1 MTQWN
6 QSCSFKGIMNKNL
19 NMDPKTLLARIE
31 YLEENRRLIQNAL
44 EMALSLGDFQENINK
59 GCGPENILRES
70 EKRIQYLI
78 PFEANAFYV
87 VDQDQSD
94 FALSTCGPSDKRQFL
109 EDEVSYMIDK
119 GFFAWAIRERRGVT
133 ISSHDH
139 SNKLILHVIA
149 TQSRIRGMFVGV
161 LPDKKNILPDQSMMV
176 LSIILLNTANA
187 LESLE
192 FYQLLRNQNSKLEK
206 MVNERTKALA
216 NSEKQLQQVMKLQ
229 AIGTL
234 AGGIAHDFN
243 NILFPIVG
251 YTELTIDDVP
261 EDSQAR
267 QNLEEVLKAANRAKE
282 LVQQILTFSRQ
293 SSQERKALK
302 VQYLI
307 KEAVKLLRATIPSS
321 IEIDCDID
329 ESCGPIKGDPTQ
341 IHQIIMNL
349 CTNAYHAM
357 QETGGKLEVRLKEIN
372 INYEQSLERVGIKV
386 GQHLALTVKDSG
398 HGMEPQVMER
408 IFEPYYTTKEQG
420 KGAGLGLSVIHG
432 IVKNY
437 GGDITVSSRPGKG
450 ATFKV
455 ILPIIDEIQEEIETD
470 EPSIAIKGKERI
482 LLIDDEDQIINI
494 EQQILERLGYQ
505 VTPKTD
511 SEEALEEFAAQPDR
525 FDLVITDM
533 TMPKMTGDQ
542 LARRMMEIKPQIPVI
557 MCTGY
562 NEAISEEKALAM
574 GIDKFVMKP
583 IVKDV
588 LASTIRRVLDNR
600 PSLPN

>member
-1 MTQWN
+1 
-6 QSCSFKGIMNKNL
+6 
-19 NMDPKTLLARIE
+19 MDPETLLARIE

-59 GCGPENILRES
+59 GYGPENILEEA
-70 EKRIQYLI
+70 EKRVQYLI
-78 PFEANAFYV
+78 PFEANAFYL
-87 VDQDQSD
+87 VDQDKSD
-94 FALSTCGPSDKRQFL
+94 FVLSASEPSDKRQFI
-109 EDEVSYMIDK
+109 EDQVSYMIDK

-139 SNKLILHVIA
+139 SKQLVLHVIA
-149 TQSRIRGMFVGV
+149 TYSRIRGMFVGV
-161 LPDKKNILPDQSMMV
+161 LPDKKNVLPDKSMTL
-176 LSIILLNTANA
+176 LSIVLLNTANA

-192 FYQLLRNQNSKLEK
+192 FYQLLRNQNSNLEK
-206 MVNERTKALA
+206 MVAERTRALA

-251 YTELTIDDVP
+251 YTELTMDDVP
-261 EDSQAR
+261 EGSQAR
-267 QNLEEVLKAANRAKE
+267 QNLDEVLKAANRAKE

-293 SSQERKALK
+293 SSQERRPLK

-307 KEAVKLLRATIPSS
+307 KEATKLLRATIPSS
-321 IEIDCDID
+321 IEIECNID

-349 CTNAYHAM
+349 CTNAYHAL
-357 QETGGKLEVRLKEIN
+357 QETGGKLEVSLKEIY
-372 INYEQSLERVGIKV
+372 ISYEQSLDRVGMKIGK
-386 GQHLALTVKDSG
+386 HIELMVKDSG
-398 HGMEPQVMER
+398 HGMEPQVIER
-408 IFEPYYTTKEQG
+408 IFEPYFTTKEQG
-420 KGAGLGLSVIHG
+420 KGTGLGLSVIHG
-432 IVKNY
+432 IVKSH
-437 GGDITVSSRPGKG
+437 GGDITVFSRPGNG

-455 ILPIIDEIQEEIETD
+455 YLPIIDDIEEEIHVI
-470 EPSIAIKGKERI
+470 EPLIAINGEERI
-482 LLIDDEDQIINI
+482 LLVDDEAQIIDI
-494 EQQILERLGYQ
+494 EQQILERLGYK

-542 LARRMMEIKPQIPVI
+542 LARRMMDIKPQIPVI
-557 MCTGY
+557 LCTGF

-583 IVKDV
+583 IVKDE
-588 LASTIRRVLDNR
+588 LASTIRTVLDHR
-600 PSLPN
+600 LTLPN

>member
-1 MTQWN
+1 
-6 QSCSFKGIMNKNL
+6 
-19 NMDPKTLLARIE
+19 MDPENLLARIE

-59 GCGPENILRES
+59 GYGPQNILREA
-70 EKRIQYLI
+70 EKKVQYLI
-78 PFEANAFYV
+78 PFEANAFYL

-94 FALSTCGPSDKRQFL
+94 FSLSICEPSDKNQFM
-109 EDEVSYMIDK
+109 EDQVSYMIDK

-139 SNKLILHVIA
+139 SKQLMLHVIA
-149 TQSRIRGMFVGV
+149 TYSRIRGMFVGV
-161 LPDKKNILPDQSMMV
+161 LPDKKNILPDKSMTV

-192 FYQLLRNQNSKLEK
+192 FYRLLRNQNSNLEK
-206 MVNERTKALA
+206 MVEERTKALA
-216 NSEKQLQQVMKLQ
+216 DSEKQLQQMMKLQ

-251 YTELTIDDVP
+251 YTELTMDDIP
-261 EDSQAR
+261 KDSQAR
-267 QNLEEVLKAANRAKE
+267 QNLEEILKATNRAKE

-293 SSQERKALK
+293 DCQERKPLQ

-307 KEAVKLLRATIPSS
+307 KEALKLLRATIPSS
-321 IEIDCDID
+321 IEIECDID
-329 ESCGPIKGDPTQ
+329 NTCGPIRGNPTQ

-357 QETGGKLEVRLKEIN
+357 QESGGKLEVSLKEIY
-372 INYEQSLERVGIKV
+372 ISYEQSLDRVGMKIGK
-386 GQHLALTVKDSG
+386 HIELMVKDSG
-398 HGMEPQVMER
+398 QGMEPQVMER

-420 KGAGLGLSVIHG
+420 KGTGLGLSVIHG
-432 IVKNY
+432 IIKNH
-437 GGDITVSSRPGKG
+437 GGDIAVSSQPGKG

-455 ILPIIDEIQEEIETD
+455 YLPIIDDIEEEIQID
-470 EPSIAIKGKERI
+470 EPLIAVNGKERI
-482 LLIDDEDQIINI
+482 LLVDDEEQIIDI
-494 EQQILERLGYQ
+494 EQQILERLGYK

-542 LARRMMEIKPQIPVI
+542 LARRMMAIKPQIPVI
-557 MCTGY
+557 LCTGF
-562 NEAISEEKALAM
+562 NETISEEKALAM

-583 IVKDV
+583 IVKDE
-588 LASTIRRVLDNR
+588 LASTIRTVLDNR
-600 PSLPN
+600 PALPN

>member
-1 MTQWN
+1 
-6 QSCSFKGIMNKNL
+6 
-19 NMDPKTLLARIE
+19 MDPENLLARIE

-59 GCGPENILRES
+59 GYGPENILS
-70 EKRIQYLI
+70 EAEKKVQYLI
-78 PFEANAFYV
+78 PFEANAFYL
-87 VDQDQSD
+87 VDQEKSD
-94 FALSTCGPSDKRQFL
+94 FTLAACGPSDKRAFI
-109 EDEVSYMIDK
+109 EDQVSYMIDK

-139 SNKLILHVIA
+139 SKQLMLHVIA
-149 TQSRIRGMFVGV
+149 TYSRIRGMFIGV
-161 LPDKKNILPDQSMMV
+161 LPDKKNILPDKSMTV

-192 FYQLLRNQNSKLEK
+192 FYQLLRNQNSNLEK
-206 MVNERTKALA
+206 MVKERTKALA

-251 YTELTIDDVP
+251 YTELTMDDIP
-261 EDSQAR
+261 EDCQAH
-267 QNLEEVLKAANRAKE
+267 QNLEEVLKATNRAKE
-282 LVQQILTFSRQ
+282 LVQQILAFSRQ
-293 SSQERKALK
+293 NSQERKPLK
-302 VQYLI
+302 IQYLI
-307 KEAVKLLRATIPSS
+307 KEAFKLLRATIPSS

-329 ESCGPIKGDPTQ
+329 EFCGPINGDPTQ

-357 QETGGKLEVRLKEIN
+357 QESGGKLEVKLKEIN
-372 INYEQSLERVGIKV
+372 INYAQSLERVGMKIGK
-386 GQHLALTVKDSG
+386 HIELSVKDSG
-398 HGMEPQVMER
+398 HGMDQQVMDR

-420 KGAGLGLSVIHG
+420 KGTGLGLSVIHG

-437 GGDITVSSRPGKG
+437 GGDIVVSSQSGKG
-450 ATFKV
+450 STFKV
-455 ILPIIDEIQEEIETD
+455 YLPVIDEFEEEIETTG
-470 EPSIAIKGKERI
+470 PSTEINGTERI
-482 LLIDDEDQIINI
+482 LLVDDEKQIIDI
-494 EQQILERLGYQ
+494 EQQILERLGYK

-511 SEEALEEFAAQPDR
+511 SEDALEEFAAQPDR

-542 LARRMMEIKPQIPVI
+542 LAKRMMDIKPQIPVI
-557 MCTGY
+557 LCTGF
-562 NEAISEEKALAM
+562 NEAITEEKALAM

-583 IVKDV
+583 IIKDD
-588 LASTIRRVLDNR
+588 LANTIRTVLDNNG
-600 PSLPN
+600 PALPT

>member
-1 MTQWN
+1 
-6 QSCSFKGIMNKNL
+6 MNKNV
-19 NMDPKTLLARIE
+19 NMDPENLLARIE

-59 GCGPENILRES
+59 GYGPQNILSEA

-78 PFEANAFYV
+78 PFEANAFYL
-87 VDQDQSD
+87 VDQEKSD
-94 FALSTCGPSDKRQFL
+94 FALAACEPSDKKAFI
-109 EDEVSYMIDK
+109 EDQVSYMIDK

-139 SNKLILHVIA
+139 SKQLMLHVVA
-149 TQSRIRGMFVGV
+149 TYSRIRGMFIGV
-161 LPDKKNILPDQSMMV
+161 LPDKKNILPDKSMTV

-192 FYQLLRNQNSKLEK
+192 FYQLLRNQNSNLEK
-206 MVNERTKALA
+206 MVKERTKALA

-251 YTELTIDDVP
+251 YTELTMDDTP

-267 QNLEEVLKAANRAKE
+267 QNLQEVLKATNRAKE
-282 LVQQILTFSRQ
+282 LVQQILAFSRQ
-293 SSQERKALK
+293 SSQERKPLK
-302 VQYLI
+302 IQYLI
-307 KEAVKLLRATIPSS
+307 KEAFKLLRATIPSS

-329 ESCGPIKGDPTQ
+329 EFCGPINGDPTQ

-357 QETGGKLEVRLKEIN
+357 QESGGKLEVKLKEIN
-372 INYEQSLERVGIKV
+372 INYEQSLERVGIKI
-386 GQHLALTVKDSG
+386 GKHIELTVKDSG
-398 HGMEPQVMER
+398 HGMDQQVMDR

-420 KGAGLGLSVIHG
+420 KGTGLGLSVIHG

-437 GGDITVSSRPGKG
+437 GGDIVVSSQSGKG
-450 ATFKV
+450 STFKV
-455 ILPIIDEIQEEIETD
+455 YLPVIDEFEEEIETTA
-470 EPSIAIKGKERI
+470 PSTEINGTERI
-482 LLIDDEDQIINI
+482 LLVDDEKQIIDI
-494 EQQILERLGYQ
+494 EQQILERLGYK

-542 LARRMMEIKPQIPVI
+542 LAKRMMDIKPQIPVI
-557 MCTGY
+557 LCTGF
-562 NEAISEEKALAM
+562 NEAITEEKALAM

-583 IVKDV
+583 IIKDD
-588 LASTIRRVLDNR
+588 LANTIRTVLDNNG
-600 PSLPN
+600 PALPN

>member
-1 MTQWN
+1 
-6 QSCSFKGIMNKNL
+6 
-19 NMDPKTLLARIE
+19 MDPETLLARIE

-59 GCGPENILRES
+59 GYGPENILGEA
-70 EKRIQYLI
+70 EKRVQYLI
-78 PFEANAFYV
+78 PFEANAFYL
-87 VDQDQSD
+87 VDQDKSD
-94 FALSTCGPSDKRQFL
+94 FVLSASEPSDKRQFI
-109 EDEVSYMIDK
+109 EDQVSYMIDK

-139 SNKLILHVIA
+139 SKQLVLHVIA
-149 TQSRIRGMFVGV
+149 TYSRIRGMFVGV
-161 LPDKKNILPDQSMMV
+161 LPDKKNVLPDKSMTL
-176 LSIILLNTANA
+176 LSIVLLNTANA

-192 FYQLLRNQNSKLEK
+192 FYQLLRNQNSNLEK
-206 MVNERTKALA
+206 MVAERTRALA

-251 YTELTIDDVP
+251 YTELTMDDVP
-261 EDSQAR
+261 EGSQAR
-267 QNLEEVLKAANRAKE
+267 QNLDEVLKAANRAKE

-293 SSQERKALK
+293 SSQERRPLK

-307 KEAVKLLRATIPSS
+307 KEATKLLRATIPSS
-321 IEIDCDID
+321 IEIECNID

-349 CTNAYHAM
+349 CTNAYHAL
-357 QETGGKLEVRLKEIN
+357 QETGGKLEVSLKEIY
-372 INYEQSLERVGIKV
+372 ISYEQSLDRVGMKIGK
-386 GQHLALTVKDSG
+386 HIELMVKDSG
-398 HGMEPQVMER
+398 HGMEPQVIER
-408 IFEPYYTTKEQG
+408 IFEPYFTTKEQG
-420 KGAGLGLSVIHG
+420 KGTGLGLSVIHG
-432 IVKNY
+432 IVKSH
-437 GGDITVSSRPGKG
+437 GGDITVSSRPGNG

-455 ILPIIDEIQEEIETD
+455 YLPIIDDIEEEIHVI
-470 EPSIAIKGKERI
+470 EPLIAINGEERI
-482 LLIDDEDQIINI
+482 LLVDDEAQIIDI
-494 EQQILERLGYQ
+494 EQQILERLGYK

-542 LARRMMEIKPQIPVI
+542 LARRMMDIKPQIPVI
-557 MCTGY
+557 LCTGF

-583 IVKDV
+583 IVKDE
-588 LASTIRRVLDNR
+588 LASTIRTVLDHR
-600 PSLPN
+600 LTLPN

>member
-1 MTQWN
+1 
-6 QSCSFKGIMNKNL
+6 MNKNL
-19 NMDPKTLLARIE
+19 NMDPETLLARIE

-59 GCGPENILRES
+59 GYGPENILEEA
-70 EKRIQYLI
+70 EKRVQYLI
-78 PFEANAFYV
+78 PFEANAFYL
-87 VDQDQSD
+87 VDQDKSD
-94 FALSTCGPSDKRQFL
+94 FVLSASEPSDKRQFI
-109 EDEVSYMIDK
+109 EDQVSYMIDK

-139 SNKLILHVIA
+139 SKQLVLHVIA
-149 TQSRIRGMFVGV
+149 TYSRIRGMFVGV
-161 LPDKKNILPDQSMMV
+161 LPDKKNVLPDKSMTL
-176 LSIILLNTANA
+176 LSIVLLNTANA

-192 FYQLLRNQNSKLEK
+192 FYQLLRNQNSNLEK
-206 MVNERTKALA
+206 MVAERTRALA

-251 YTELTIDDVP
+251 YTELTMDDVP
-261 EDSQAR
+261 EGSQAR
-267 QNLEEVLKAANRAKE
+267 QNLDEVLKAANRAKE

-293 SSQERKALK
+293 SSQERRPLK

-307 KEAVKLLRATIPSS
+307 KEATKLLRATIPSS
-321 IEIDCDID
+321 IEIECNID

-349 CTNAYHAM
+349 CTNAYHAL
-357 QETGGKLEVRLKEIN
+357 QETGGKLEVSLKEIY
-372 INYEQSLERVGIKV
+372 ISYEQSLDRVGMKIGK
-386 GQHLALTVKDSG
+386 HIELMVKDSG
-398 HGMEPQVMER
+398 HGMEPQVIER
-408 IFEPYYTTKEQG
+408 IFEPYFTTKEQG
-420 KGAGLGLSVIHG
+420 KGTGLGLSVIHG
-432 IVKNY
+432 IVKSH
-437 GGDITVSSRPGKG
+437 GGDITVSSRPGNG

-455 ILPIIDEIQEEIETD
+455 YLPIIDDIEEEIHVI
-470 EPSIAIKGKERI
+470 EPLIAINGEERI
-482 LLIDDEDQIINI
+482 LLVDDEAQIIDI
-494 EQQILERLGYQ
+494 EQQILERLGYK

-542 LARRMMEIKPQIPVI
+542 LARRMMDIKPQIPVI
-557 MCTGY
+557 LCTGF

-583 IVKDV
+583 IVKDE
-588 LASTIRRVLDNR
+588 LASTIRTVLDHR
-600 PSLPN
+600 LTLPN

>member
-1 MTQWN
+1 
-6 QSCSFKGIMNKNL
+6 MNKNL
-19 NMDPKTLLARIE
+19 NMDPETLLARIE

-59 GCGPENILRES
+59 GYGPENILGEA
-70 EKRIQYLI
+70 EKRVQYLI
-78 PFEANAFYV
+78 PFEANAFYL
-87 VDQDQSD
+87 VDQDKSD
-94 FALSTCGPSDKRQFL
+94 FVLSASEPSDKRQFI
-109 EDEVSYMIDK
+109 EDQVSYMIDK

-139 SNKLILHVIA
+139 SKQLVLHVIA
-149 TQSRIRGMFVGV
+149 TYSRIRGMFVGV
-161 LPDKKNILPDQSMMV
+161 LPDKKNVLPDKSMTL
-176 LSIILLNTANA
+176 LSIVLLNTANA

-192 FYQLLRNQNSKLEK
+192 FYQLLRNQNSNLEK
-206 MVNERTKALA
+206 MVAERTRALA

-251 YTELTIDDVP
+251 YTELTMDDVP
-261 EDSQAR
+261 EGSQAR
-267 QNLEEVLKAANRAKE
+267 QNLDEVLKAANRAKE

-293 SSQERKALK
+293 SSQERRPLK

-307 KEAVKLLRATIPSS
+307 KEATKLLRATIPSS
-321 IEIDCDID
+321 IEIECNID

-349 CTNAYHAM
+349 CTNAYHAL
-357 QETGGKLEVRLKEIN
+357 QETGGKLEVSLKEIY
-372 INYEQSLERVGIKV
+372 ISYEQSLDRVGMKIGK
-386 GQHLALTVKDSG
+386 HIELMVKDSG
-398 HGMEPQVMER
+398 HGMEPQVIER
-408 IFEPYYTTKEQG
+408 IFEPYFTTKEQG
-420 KGAGLGLSVIHG
+420 KGTGLGLSVIHG
-432 IVKNY
+432 IVKSH
-437 GGDITVSSRPGKG
+437 GGDITVSSRPGNG

-455 ILPIIDEIQEEIETD
+455 YLPIIDDIEEEIHVI
-470 EPSIAIKGKERI
+470 EPLIAINGEERI
-482 LLIDDEDQIINI
+482 LLVDDEAQIIDI
-494 EQQILERLGYQ
+494 EQQILERLGYK

-542 LARRMMEIKPQIPVI
+542 LARRMMDIKPQIPVI
-557 MCTGY
+557 LCTGF

-583 IVKDV
+583 IVKDE
-588 LASTIRRVLDNR
+588 LASTIRTVLDHR
-600 PSLPN
+600 LTLPN

>member
-1 MTQWN
+1 
-6 QSCSFKGIMNKNL
+6 MNKNL
-19 NMDPKTLLARIE
+19 NMDPETLLSRIE

-59 GCGPENILRES
+59 GYGPENILKEA

-78 PFEANAFYV
+78 PFEATAFYL
-87 VDQDQSD
+87 VDQDKSD
-94 FALSTCGPSDKRQFL
+94 FVLSASEPSDKDQFI
-109 EDEVSYMIDK
+109 EDQVSYMIDK

-139 SNKLILHVIA
+139 SKQLMLHVIA
-149 TQSRIRGMFVGV
+149 TYSRIRGMFVGV
-161 LPDKKNILPDQSMMV
+161 LPDKKNILPDKSMTV
-176 LSIILLNTANA
+176 LSIILQNTANT

-192 FYQLLRNQNSKLEK
+192 FYQLLRHQNSRLEK
-206 MVNERTKALA
+206 MVDERTRALA

-251 YTELTIDDVP
+251 YTELTMDDVP

-293 SSQERKALK
+293 SSQERKPLK

-307 KEAVKLLRATIPSS
+307 KEATKLLRATIPSS
-321 IEIDCDID
+321 IEIECNID
-329 ESCGPIKGDPTQ
+329 EFCGPIKGDPTQ

-349 CTNAYHAM
+349 CTNAYHAV
-357 QETGGKLEVRLKEIN
+357 QETGGKLEVSLKEIY
-372 INYEQSLERVGIKV
+372 ISYEQSLDRVGMKIGK
-386 GQHLALTVKDSG
+386 HIELMVKDSG

-408 IFEPYYTTKEQG
+408 IFEPYFTTKEQG
-420 KGAGLGLSVIHG
+420 KGTGLGLSVIHG
-432 IVKNY
+432 IVKGH

-455 ILPIIDEIQEEIETD
+455 YLPIIDDIEEEIQVIE
-470 EPSIAIKGKERI
+470 PLIAINGKERI
-482 LLIDDEDQIINI
+482 LLIDDEEQIIDI
-494 EQQILERLGYQ
+494 EQQILERLGYK
-505 VTPKTD
+505 VTSKTD

-542 LARRMMEIKPQIPVI
+542 LARRMMDIKPQIPVI
-557 MCTGY
+557 LCTGF

-583 IVKDV
+583 IVKDE
-588 LASTIRRVLDNR
+588 LASTIRTVLDNR
-600 PSLPN
+600 HTLPN

>member
-1 MTQWN
+1 
-6 QSCSFKGIMNKNL
+6 MNKKL
-19 NMDPKTLLARIE
+19 NMDPENLLSRIE

-59 GCGPENILRES
+59 GYRPENILREA
-70 EKRIQYLI
+70 EKRVQYLI
-78 PFEANAFYV
+78 PFEAIAFYL
-87 VDQDQSD
+87 VDQDKSD
-94 FALSTCGPSDKRQFL
+94 FVLSASEPSDKNQFI
-109 EDEVSYMIDK
+109 EDQVSYMIDK

-139 SNKLILHVIA
+139 SKQLMLHVIA
-149 TQSRIRGMFVGV
+149 TYSRIRGMFVGV
-161 LPDKKNILPDQSMMV
+161 LPEKKNVLPDKSVTV
-176 LSIILLNTANA
+176 LSIILQNTANA

-192 FYQLLRNQNSKLEK
+192 FYQLLRHQNSRLEK
-206 MVNERTKALA
+206 MVAERTRALA

-251 YTELTIDDVP
+251 YTELTMDDVP

-293 SSQERKALK
+293 GSQERKPLK

-307 KEAVKLLRATIPSS
+307 KEATKLLRATIPSS
-321 IEIDCDID
+321 IEIECNLD

-349 CTNAYHAM
+349 CTNAYHAV
-357 QETGGKLEVRLKEIN
+357 QETGGKLEVSLKEIY
-372 INYEQSLERVGIKV
+372 ISYEQSLDRVGMKIGKHIV
-386 GQHLALTVKDSG
+386 LMVKDSG
-398 HGMEPQVMER
+398 HGMEPQVLER
-408 IFEPYYTTKEQG
+408 IFEPYFTTKKQG
-420 KGAGLGLSVIHG
+420 KGTGLGLSVIHG
-432 IVKNY
+432 IVKSH
-437 GGDITVSSRPGKG
+437 GGDITVSSRLGKG
-450 ATFKV
+450 STFKV
-455 ILPIIDEIQEEIETD
+455 FLPIIDDIEEEIQIIE
-470 EPSIAIKGKERI
+470 PVIAINGKERI
-482 LLIDDEDQIINI
+482 LLIDDEEQIIDI
-494 EQQILERLGYQ
+494 EQQILERLGYK

-542 LARRMMEIKPQIPVI
+542 LARRMMDIKPQIPVI
-557 MCTGY
+557 LCTGF

-583 IVKDV
+583 IVKDE
-588 LASTIRRVLDNR
+588 LASTIRTVLDNR
-600 PSLPN
+600 FTLPN

>member
-1 MTQWN
+1 
-6 QSCSFKGIMNKNL
+6 
-19 NMDPKTLLARIE
+19 MDPETLLARIE

-59 GCGPENILRES
+59 GYGPENILEEA
-70 EKRIQYLI
+70 EKRVQYLI
-78 PFEANAFYV
+78 PFEANAFYL
-87 VDQDQSD
+87 VDQDKSD
-94 FALSTCGPSDKRQFL
+94 FVLSASEPSDKRQFI
-109 EDEVSYMIDK
+109 EDQVSYMIDK

-139 SNKLILHVIA
+139 SKQLVLHVIA
-149 TQSRIRGMFVGV
+149 TYSRIRGMFVGV
-161 LPDKKNILPDQSMMV
+161 LPDKKNVLPDKSMTL
-176 LSIILLNTANA
+176 LSIVLLNTANA

-192 FYQLLRNQNSKLEK
+192 FYQLLRNQNSNLEK
-206 MVNERTKALA
+206 MVAERTRALA

-251 YTELTIDDVP
+251 YTELTMDDVP
-261 EDSQAR
+261 EGSQAR
-267 QNLEEVLKAANRAKE
+267 QNLDEVLKAANRAKE

-293 SSQERKALK
+293 SSQERRPLK

-307 KEAVKLLRATIPSS
+307 KEATKLLRATIPSS
-321 IEIDCDID
+321 IEIECNID

-349 CTNAYHAM
+349 CTNAYHAL
-357 QETGGKLEVRLKEIN
+357 QETGGKLEVSLKEIY
-372 INYEQSLERVGIKV
+372 ISYEQSLDRVGMKIGK
-386 GQHLALTVKDSG
+386 HIELMVKDSG
-398 HGMEPQVMER
+398 HGMEPQVIER
-408 IFEPYYTTKEQG
+408 IFEPYFTTKEQG
-420 KGAGLGLSVIHG
+420 KGTGLGLSVIHG
-432 IVKNY
+432 IVKSH
-437 GGDITVSSRPGKG
+437 GGDITVSSRPGNG

-455 ILPIIDEIQEEIETD
+455 YLPIIDDIEEEIHVI
-470 EPSIAIKGKERI
+470 EPLIAINGEERI
-482 LLIDDEDQIINI
+482 LLVDDEAQIIDI
-494 EQQILERLGYQ
+494 EQQILERLGYK

-542 LARRMMEIKPQIPVI
+542 LARRMMDIKPQIPVI
-557 MCTGY
+557 LCTGF

-583 IVKDV
+583 IVKDE
-588 LASTIRRVLDNR
+588 LASTIRTVLDHR
-600 PSLPN
+600 LTLPN